1 MKNADIKA
9 KMRLYGIE
17 WEEVAR
23 ALRMPLKD
31 FTRRLNNTE
40 ASPAFRRHLLKAI
53 DNISKRPENYYDE
66 YR

>member
-9 KMRLYGIE
+9 KMRLYGVE

-23 ALRMPLKD
+23 TLHIPLKD
-31 FTRRLNNTE
+31 FTRRLNNKE
-40 ASPAFRRHLLKAI
+40 ASPQFRKNLLKAI
-53 DNISKRPENYYDE
+53 EAIHARPESFYNE